1 MQLPVMGWI
10 CVLNTTGVNHVK
22 SMWRSCE
29 RRENFTCFFTWACV
43 KNSVK
48 SPCENQV
55 KWDGPFHIMD
65 DVKKLCEIGNSHH
78 ALYRLGLMIWC
89 EKLCETCEKTMWN
102 KKIHIM
108 HCKTRLNDMMWKT
121 MWNLFWLTCKHV
133 KFQFH
138 ILFHFIL
145 IISDPVYV
153 PGRTY
158 HIYIYSY
165 IYIYIYIYIRTQI
178 MRMPMIYICSL

>member
-1 MQLPVMGWI
+1 MWKACEDHVKDMWKFHLLFHMGMCEKQCEITMWKPSEMGW
-10 CVLNTTGVNHVK
+10 
-22 SMWRSCE
+22 S
-29 RRENFTCFFTWACV
+29 F
-43 KNSVK
+43 
-48 SPCENQV
+48 
-55 KWDGPFHIMD
+55 
-65 DVKKLCEIGNSHH
+65 SHH
-78 ALYRLGLMIWC
+78 AWCEKTMWNRKFTSCIVRLGLMIWC

-158 HIYIYSY
+158 HIYIY
-165 IYIYIYIYIRTQI
+165 ICMQI
-178 MRMPMIYICSL
+178 MRMPMIYMQPIASCSWPDHDRSCD